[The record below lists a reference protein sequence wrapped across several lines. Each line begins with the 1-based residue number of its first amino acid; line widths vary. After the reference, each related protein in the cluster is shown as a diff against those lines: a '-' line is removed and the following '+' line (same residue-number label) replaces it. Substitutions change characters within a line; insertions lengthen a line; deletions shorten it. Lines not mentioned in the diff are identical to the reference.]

1 MDERIL
7 KKLVEIAGEKAVM
20 SEAADIEPY
29 SHDELPAPK
38 STTASYCVVKP
49 QDTRE
54 VSQILAF
61 CNQERIPVATRGGGT
76 GLCGG
81 CAPVKGGVVLS
92 LERMNK
98 VLEID
103 KDNKVAVVEAGLVL
117 SDFYK
122 AIEKEG
128 LFFPPHPGDEGS
140 QIGGMIATNAGGSR
154 AVKYGIVRNYVRGLE
169 VVLADG
175 RVVSLGGRFSKNSSG
190 YSLFNLLVGSEGT
203 LAVITK
209 ATIGLMHAPSKTATL
224 LVPFADVGAAIGA
237 VPVILNAGIVP
248 MAVEFMESDMVEYAS
263 EKLGYKFP
271 YKGARAYLLVILDA
285 QDEGEMDRIC
295 QRTAD
300 ICLKNKADDVFIA
313 DSPVK
318 QKELLDFRSKF
329 YDVLKP
335 DMAEDLDL
343 AVPVSKI
350 AKLVE
355 FVHSLEKEYDIWLAT
370 YGHAADGNVHVHL
383 MQSLV
388 DGRQSMVKELKKELY
403 AKTKELGGMLSG
415 EHGIGFIKV
424 DELPEFIGEDQ
435 IELMKKI
442 KKAFD
447 PNGILNPGKIF
458 K

>member
-1 MDERIL
+1 
-7 KKLVEIAGEKAVM
+7 
-20 SEAADIEPY
+20 
-29 SHDELPAPK
+29 
-38 STTASYCVVKP
+38 
-49 QDTRE
+49 
-54 VSQILAF
+54 
-61 CNQERIPVATRGGGT
+61 
-76 GLCGG
+76 
-81 CAPVKGGVVLS
+81 
-92 LERMNK
+92 
-98 VLEID
+98 
-103 KDNKVAVVEAGLVL
+103 
-117 SDFYK
+117 
-122 AIEKEG
+122 
-128 LFFPPHPGDEGS
+128 
-140 QIGGMIATNAGGSR
+140 
-154 AVKYGIVRNYVRGLE
+154 
-169 VVLADG
+169 
-175 RVVSLGGRFSKNSSG
+175 
-190 YSLFNLLVGSEGT
+190 
-203 LAVITK
+203 
-209 ATIGLMHAPSKTATL
+209 
-224 LVPFADVGAAIGA
+224 
-237 VPVILNAGIVP
+237 
-248 MAVEFMESDMVEYAS
+248 
-263 EKLGYKFP
+263 
-271 YKGARAYLLVILDA
+271 
-285 QDEGEMDRIC
+285 
-295 QRTAD
+295 
-300 ICLKNKADDVFIA
+300 VFIA